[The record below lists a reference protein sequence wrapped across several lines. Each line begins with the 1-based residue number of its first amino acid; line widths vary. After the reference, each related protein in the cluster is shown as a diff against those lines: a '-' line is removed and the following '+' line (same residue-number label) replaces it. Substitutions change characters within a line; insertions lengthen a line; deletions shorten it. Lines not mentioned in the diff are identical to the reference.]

1 MSIAIS
7 ATITSIT
14 ATATVGCTQ
23 TINTSNVLVKSYIS
37 TASTTQTFSDFI
49 GYAINDMQIIMQGAG
64 LMGHLAGLSVAR
76 KLITNWDSAT
86 GVATFAQAL
95 QSGWQITVIGTN

>member
-23 TINTSNVLVKSYIS
+23 TITTTNVTIESYIS
-37 TASTTQTFSDFI
+37 TASATQTFTEFI
-49 GYAINDMQIIMQGAG
+49 GFSLVNLYINIQGLG
-64 LMGHLAGLSVAR
+64 NMGHLSGLATDK
-76 KLITNWDSAT
+76 KLVTAWNSAT
-86 GVATFAQAL
+86 GVMTFKTAL
-95 QSGWQITVIGTN
+95 PAGYQITVIGTN

>member
-23 TINTSNVLVKSYIS
+23 TIDNVTLEHYIS
-37 TASTTQTFSDFI
+37 TASATQTFAEFI
-49 GYAINDMQIIMQGAG
+49 GFSLVNLYVNIQGLG
-64 LMGHLAGLSVAR
+64 NMGHLSGLATDK
-76 KLITNWDSAT
+76 KLVTAWNSAT
-86 GVATFAQAL
+86 GVMTFKTAL
-95 QSGWQITVIGTN
+95 PAGYQITVIGTN